1 MYVVYIIN
9 YHTYEVKVKQIIKTE
24 KEALDLMKDLALNF
38 MAHEEGKRKARII
51 TETPFDTSDIIKGYI
66 LFSPDPSKI
75 DVYYK
80 DIITATSLIWG
91 EQQETKLNKIK
102 GYSYTKVLEEESDDE
117 EELNTI

>member
-1 MYVVYIIN
+1 MYVVYIIYYN
-9 YHTYEVKVKQIIKTE
+9 TYEVKVKKIVKTE
-24 KEALDLMKDLALNF
+24 QDAINLMQKLAIDF

-66 LFSPDPSKI
+66 LFSPESSKI

-80 DIITATSLIWG
+80 DIIIATSLLWG

-102 GYSYTKVLEEESDDE
+102 GYSYTKVLEEDSDE
-117 EELNTI
+117 EDLNDI